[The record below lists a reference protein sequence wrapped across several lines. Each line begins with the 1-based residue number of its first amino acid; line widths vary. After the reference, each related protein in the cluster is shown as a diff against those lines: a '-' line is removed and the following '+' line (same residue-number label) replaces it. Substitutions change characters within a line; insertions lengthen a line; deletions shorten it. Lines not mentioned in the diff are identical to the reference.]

1 MHATCSYALFGCS
14 PSAGGY
20 IGGCNAW
27 AGEGNS
33 ECAKQH
39 TSAACEAKECYWV
52 TRGGKAQCL
61 STGGLDANAQD
72 GPAVRN
78 EIQRRVMQSTRL
90 KIPASFYGET
100 THCGGARGTTVFPMP
115 CSQGSTWNTTLVS
128 AIAAAN
134 ALELRSAGGDQAL
147 SPILQVA
154 TDPRFGRLEGA
165 YTVTATQARRCLSNR
180 WLVLQK
186 ISPKTRTLSQHTVSR
201 QSKACRETTAASV
214 RLLTSQTRRVM
225 WRVRCVPH
233 TADVATCSQ
242 LFGHHVLVCGFVDHG
257 CRRSILRCMGRVA
270 AMGLRHLAAES
281 PSALCLRSTCDH
293 GGT

>member
-1 MHATCSYALFGCS
+1 MLGTICSYALFGCS
-14 PSAGGY
+14 PTSGGY

-27 AGEGNS
+27 AGSIGNPQ
-33 ECAKQH
+33 CAKQNVS
-39 TSAACEAKECYWV
+39 TACEATRECYWV

-61 STGGLDANAQD
+61 STGWLDANAQD

-115 CSQGSTWNTTLVS
+115 CLQGSTWNATLVG

-154 TDPRFGRLEGA
+154 TDPRFGRLEGVDNSIA
-165 YTVTATQARRCLSNR
+165 KPVLYASCTSDQF
-180 WLVLQK
+180 LVMQK
-186 ISPKTRTLSQHTVSR
+186 ISLKTLY
-201 QSKACRETTAASV
+201 
-214 RLLTSQTRRVM
+214 
-225 WRVRCVPH
+225 
-233 TADVATCSQ
+233 
-242 LFGHHVLVCGFVDHG
+242 
-257 CRRSILRCMGRVA
+257 
-270 AMGLRHLAAES
+270 
-281 PSALCLRSTCDH
+281 
-293 GGT
+293 

>member
-1 MHATCSYALFGCS
+1 MRASYALFGCS

-33 ECAKQH
+33 ECAKQR

-52 TRGGKAQCL
+52 TRGGTAQCL

-115 CSQGSTWNTTLVS
+115 CSQGASWNTTLVG

-165 YTVTATQARRCLSNR
+165 RTVCVCVCLCVSVCVCVVRTRLNAHAHGGGVIVGLTGGWCRRKL
-180 WLVLQK
+180 LGGPV
-186 ISPKTRTLSQHTVSR
+186 P
-201 QSKACRETTAASV
+201 CRSV
-214 RLLTSQTRRVM
+214 RCRGSERLAGRR
-225 WRVRCVPH
+225 WR
-233 TADVATCSQ
+233 A
-242 LFGHHVLVCGFVDHG
+242 
-257 CRRSILRCMGRVA
+257 RSVYL
-270 AMGLRHLAAES
+270 
-281 PSALCLRSTCDH
+281 PSGPDAPR
-293 GGT
+293 GKPGM